1 MVWFAIGAVLGALG
15 GLAGGLRDAGPDR
28 RLLRDV
34 GAGFVFGLVAL
45 GAPLWVV
52 AHLV

>member
-1 MVWFAIGAVLGALG
+1 MVWFAIGAVLGAGG
-15 GLAGGLRDAGPDR
+15 GLAGALREPAPER

-34 GAGFVFGLVAL
+34 GAGIVFGLVAL
-45 GAPLWVV
+45 GTPLWVV